1 MEDSGTT
8 IGLVHACWAAAK
20 YTVTVHGEQA
30 HTGSTVIADRKDA
43 LLGASRLVVLLR
55 EIADHFSGA
64 VLHTSVGQLTVY
76 PNSPVVVPSRVELVM
91 DLRTADEDI
100 LASAKALLRAGIA
113 AIEAEANVSID
124 VTESHAWGINPYQPA
139 GVALAAECAAELG
152 LSHRQVFTLA
162 GHDSINMKDV
172 VPTVMLF
179 VPSVDGI
186 SHNER
191 EYTNDDDAC
200 AGVDMLT
207 RVVERLCNGDLD
219 GAASPVAADQR
230 EAAK

>member
-1 MEDSGTT
+1 MRN
-8 IGLVHACWAAAK
+8 L
-20 YTVTVHGEQA
+20 
-30 HTGSTVIADRKDA
+30 
-43 LLGASRLVVLLR
+43 
-55 EIADHFSGA
+55 
-64 VLHTSVGQLTVY
+64 
-76 PNSPVVVPSRVELVM
+76 
-91 DLRTADEDI
+91 
-100 LASAKALLRAGIA
+100 
-113 AIEAEANVSID
+113 
-124 VTESHAWGINPYQPA
+124 GINPYQPA

-219 GAASPVAADQR
+219 GAAAP
-230 EAAK
+230 EAGARPEGTK